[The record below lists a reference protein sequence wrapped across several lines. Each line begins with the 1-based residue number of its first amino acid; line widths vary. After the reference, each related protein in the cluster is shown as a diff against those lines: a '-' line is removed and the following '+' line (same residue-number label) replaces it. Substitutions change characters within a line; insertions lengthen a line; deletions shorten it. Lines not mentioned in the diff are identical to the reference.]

1 MKEIIKKI
9 NVYEFKELDKNIQE
23 KLIEEEQQQIIE
35 DYCTYYLYEDLEQ
48 KARELLRANFGEK
61 AELCNIYYDFSYCQG
76 DGVCLEFDLVYY
88 NKDIS
93 IKQEGRYTHERSFTI
108 CGDITE
114 KREDKLKEKIINI
127 NRELREYGYNL
138 IENASTRE
146 GAILNLEEFDYL
158 KNGNIFTD

>member
-23 KLIEEEQQQIIE
+23 KLIEEEQQQIVE
-35 DYCTYYLYEDLEQ
+35 DYCTYCLYENLEE
-48 KARELLRANFGEK
+48 KAKELLKKNFK
-61 AELCNIYYDFSYCQG
+61 NAELKYIYYDFSYCQG

-108 CGDITE
+108 WGDITE
-114 KREDKLKEKIINI
+114 KQENKLTEKIINI
-127 NRELREYGYNL
+127 NRDLKKYGYNL

-146 GAILNLEEFDYL
+146 EVISNLEEFNYF